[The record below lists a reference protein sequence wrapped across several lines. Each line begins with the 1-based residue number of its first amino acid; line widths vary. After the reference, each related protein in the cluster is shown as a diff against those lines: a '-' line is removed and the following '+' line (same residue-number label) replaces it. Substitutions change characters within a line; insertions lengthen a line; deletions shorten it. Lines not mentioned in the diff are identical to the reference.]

1 MTTARH
7 NTSATGS
14 RERVRASAHG
24 PRTKHDRHP
33 TEGETGM
40 THDHHDVETEYL
52 TIGEAAELL
61 RVPVATLRWWRSQLI
76 GPPSR
81 KFGRHIRYGKHE
93 LLGWADQQG
102 RVGGQPAR

>member
-1 MTTARH
+1 MAPEQHT
-7 NTSATGS
+7 
-14 RERVRASAHG
+14 
-24 PRTKHDRHP
+24 
-33 TEGETGM
+33 
-40 THDHHDVETEYL
+40 VETEYL
-52 TIGEAAELL
+52 TISEAAALL

-102 RVGGQPAR
+102 RAGGHPAG